1 MKGLK
6 APLTLA
12 AKHDPRITNSN
23 AWKVGLEA
31 LPDAHTARNMVLGD
45 YEVRA
50 LVAAAYAENDAL
62 GLLVE
67 TAAVTGARVS
77 QLARLEVADVQGDRA
92 DPRLMMSSSRK
103 GKGIKRITRRPV
115 PITAALAARLQ
126 RAAGE
131 RERTESPLLRVA
143 GKPWQPAATDYRTSL
158 INVITNVGLDP
169 KTVTLYSLRHYSI
182 VRALLAGVPTRVV
195 AAQHDTSVPMLE
207 RTYSEHILDHAD
219 TIARRGLIDIER
231 VTVPNLVALPGR
243 RS

>member
-1 MKGLK
+1 
-6 APLTLA
+6 
-12 AKHDPRITNSN
+12 
-23 AWKVGLEA
+23 
-31 LPDAHTARNMVLGD
+31 
-45 YEVRA
+45 
-50 LVAAAYAENDAL
+50 
-62 GLLVE
+62 
-67 TAAVTGARVS
+67 
-77 QLARLEVADVQGDRA
+77 
-92 DPRLMMSSSRK
+92 
-103 GKGIKRITRRPV
+103 
-115 PITAALAARLQ
+115 
-126 RAAGE
+126 
-131 RERTESPLLRVA
+131 LLRVA